1 VADPSSRE
9 SVSVIATVR
18 DEVRSVDRFLDALA
32 NQTRPPDEVVIVD
45 GGSTDGTFERLT
57 ARASTWSALRVVQAP
72 GASISAG
79 RNRAIAEAT
88 GPVIAVTDAGAEAAG
103 DWLEHLVAPLL
114 ADPDLA
120 VASGY
125 FVPGGRTWFERSLGA
140 VITPHVSEVSADTFL
155 PSSRSVAFRR
165 TWWARVGG
173 YPEWLSHCEDLV
185 FDLDLRAQGARFA
198 FVPSAVVT
206 WHARDSL
213 LGFYHQYHRYAR
225 GDGVAGLWPKRHAVR
240 YAAYLSGAV
249 LVAPGAGRRA
259 RQALLALGA
268 GAYLA
273 KFLRRTW
280 RHVGP
285 GPELAGVWALT
296 PVVVV
301 VGDVAK
307 MTGYPVGVL
316 QRRRARTLRSW
327 RAHRHDCGEASC
339 RPTARPAG

>member
-1 VADPSSRE
+1 VADPPPGTT
-9 SVSVIATVR
+9 VSVIATVR
-18 DEVRSVDRFLDALA
+18 DEIASVDRFLDALA
-32 NQTRPPDEVVIVD
+32 GQTRSPDEVVIVD

-57 ARASTWSALRVVQAP
+57 TRAAGWPALRVVQDA
-72 GASISAG
+72 GTISAG

-88 GPVIAVTDAGAEAAG
+88 GPIIAVTDAGAEAEAE
-103 DWLEHLVAPLL
+103 WLERLVAPLV
-114 ADPDLA
+114 ADPDVA

-125 FVPGGRTWFERSLGA
+125 FVPGGRTWFERSLGS

-165 TWWARVGG
+165 EWWSRVGG

-185 FDLDLRAQGARFA
+185 FDLDLRAEGARFA

-213 LGFYHQYHRYAR
+213 RRFFRQYFNYAR
-225 GDGVAGLWPKRHAVR
+225 GDGIAGLWPKRHAVR
-240 YAAYLSGAV
+240 YASYLSGAV
-249 LVAPGAGRRA
+249 LLAPGARSHARR
-259 RQALLALGA
+259 ALLAVLG

-285 GPELAGVWALT
+285 RPELAGVWALT

-307 MTGYPVGVL
+307 MAGYPVGL
-316 QRRRARTLRSW
+316 LHRRRARTLRSW

-339 RPTARPAG
+339 RPTARPGG